1 MFNIGKILKRSWQ
14 ILWSYR
20 VLWIFGLLLA
30 LTMGGNGGGSNSGSR
45 TQFSPENNANFQ
57 RVISEDAPQWVR
69 DMGDWVVNDVEP
81 LFTHPEQHIG
91 TFVLIGLGFLLFVL
105 VCSAIAAV
113 VRYPSETA
121 VIRMVDEYEQSGTKM
136 KFGQGWKM
144 GWNRRAF
151 RLWVIDLIMAVP
163 ALLLVLI
170 IGAVGLVVL
179 FGLSSAYPV
188 NTVGMVVGIGL
199 GSLAFFLL
207 IVVAIFLS
215 LLRNFFVRA
224 AALED
229 LGVIASLQH
238 GWAMFKR
245 NWKNAGLVWLVMAGI
260 GIGFGIATIIVF
272 FLLIPAYLILL
283 IPAGLV
289 AAIPGMLAYGVT
301 SIFAAGPLAW
311 IIAILAAIPFFFIV
325 LFLPLFLVDGWFKIF
340 SSNVW
345 TLTYREIKA
354 IESLKAADFP
364 PRLYQHLKSNLQG

>member
-30 LTMGGNGGGSNSGSR
+30 LTMGGNGGGSSNSSSR
-45 TQFSPENNANFQ
+45 NQFSPENNANFQ

-81 LFTHPEQHIG
+81 LFTQPEQHIG
-91 TFVLIGLGFLLFVL
+91 TFVLIGLGFLLFIL
-105 VCSAIAAV
+105 VVSAIAAL

-179 FGLSSAYPV
+179 FGL
-188 NTVGMVVGIGL
+188 
-199 GSLAFFLL
+199 
-207 IVVAIFLS
+207 
-215 LLRNFFVRA
+215 
-224 AALED
+224 
-229 LGVIASLQH
+229 
-238 GWAMFKR
+238 
-245 NWKNAGLVWLVMAGI
+245 
-260 GIGFGIATIIVF
+260 
-272 FLLIPAYLILL
+272 
-283 IPAGLV
+283 
-289 AAIPGMLAYGVT
+289 
-301 SIFAAGPLAW
+301 
-311 IIAILAAIPFFFIV
+311 
-325 LFLPLFLVDGWFKIF
+325 
-340 SSNVW
+340 
-345 TLTYREIKA
+345 
-354 IESLKAADFP
+354 
-364 PRLYQHLKSNLQG
+364 